1 MDNDPGTPVEITL
14 YNQTGTLMTGKDPL
28 MDYTHALQFQTAGND
43 MVISDFLLKDYPQFI
58 VLVIDTEKYMLTVS
72 AKNHQTSQ

>member
-1 MDNDPGTPVEITL
+1 
-14 YNQTGTLMTGKDPL
+14 